1 MGRETTTKVL
11 ALFDLDG
18 TITTK
23 DTFLEFIKYYHGSTK
38 FYVGFLLSSPWL
50 IFFKAGIIPNWRA
63 KEKVLE
69 YFFKGESTHDF
80 QQRGKKFST
89 EVLPALVKTGAL
101 AQLKKHQ
108 EQGHRVVI
116 VTASAED
123 WVHDWCRQHN
133 LEVLATQL
141 AKDGGK
147 ITGKIAGKN
156 CYGEEKVNRIKS
168 FLDLTS
174 YDEIFAYGDSSGDL
188 PMLSLAQH
196 KHYRFFAR

>member
-1 MGRETTTKVL
+1 MAQGTNTNVL

-23 DTFLEFIKYYHGSTK
+23 DTFLEFIKYYHGSPK
-38 FYVGFLLSSPWL
+38 FYLGFLLSSPWL
-50 IFFKAGIIPNWRA
+50 IFFKTGIIPNWRA
-63 KEKVLE
+63 KERVLE
-69 YFFKGESTHDF
+69 YFFKGESSHEF
-80 QQRGKKFST
+80 QQRGKQFCT
-89 EVLPALVKTGAL
+89 EVLPALLKADAM

-108 EQGHRVVI
+108 HQNHRVVI

-123 WVHDWCRQHN
+123 WVRDWCAHHN
-133 LEVLATQL
+133 IEVLATQL
-141 AKDGGK
+141 AKHDGR
-147 ITGKIAGKN
+147 ITGKIEGKN

-188 PMLSLAQH
+188 PMLSLAHH
-196 KHYRFFAR
+196 KHYKFFVK